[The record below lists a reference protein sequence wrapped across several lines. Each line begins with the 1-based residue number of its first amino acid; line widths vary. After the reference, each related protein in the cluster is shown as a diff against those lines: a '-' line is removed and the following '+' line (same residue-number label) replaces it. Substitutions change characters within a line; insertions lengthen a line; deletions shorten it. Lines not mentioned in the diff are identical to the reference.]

1 MVAETMQLLDLNY
14 SFPDKIT
21 INPIL
26 KYKQYA

>member
-1 MVAETMQLLDLNY
+1 MVTETMQLLDLNY
-14 SFPDKIT
+14 SFLAKIT